1 MNMAHSPLAGK
12 ETKKGMG
19 MGMGMGM
26 GGGGREFDLW
36 IFKRGRELKSVAT
49 LLSAMKFVAFEV
61 LEELGFGT

>member
-12 ETKKGMG
+12 ETKKGL
-19 MGMGMGM
+19 GM
-26 GGGGREFDLW
+26 GGGGREYDLW

>member
-12 ETKKGMG
+12 ETKK
-19 MGMGMGM
+19 GMGMGM

-49 LLSAMKFVAFEV
+49 KFVAFEV